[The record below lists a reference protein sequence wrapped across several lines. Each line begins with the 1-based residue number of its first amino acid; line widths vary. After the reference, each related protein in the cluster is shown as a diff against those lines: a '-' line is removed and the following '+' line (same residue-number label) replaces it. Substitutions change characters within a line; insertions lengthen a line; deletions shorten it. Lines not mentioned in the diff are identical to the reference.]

1 MKKIR
6 IPFELQMIVLI
17 LALIGFTILLTT
29 YLCNKQQKQRQ
40 LGRFKRY
47 EIVYEIDG
55 KPVTVDVKGYYKN
68 SATTITITS
77 IHIPVAPDST
87 YVFTREDFMSIKS
100 IRER

>member
-17 LALIGFTILLTT
+17 LALIGFVILLAT
-29 YLCNKQQKQRQ
+29 YLYNEQQKQRQ

-77 IHIPVAPDST
+77 IHIPVTPDPT
-87 YVFTREDFMSIKS
+87 YVFTKEDFMSIKS

>member
-6 IPFELQMIVLI
+6 VPFEFQMIL
-17 LALIGFTILLTT
+17 LMFAMIGCAILLVT
-29 YLCNKQQKQRQ
+29 YLCNRQEKQRQ
-40 LGRFKRY
+40 MGRFKRY

-55 KPVTVDVKGYYKN
+55 KPVKVDVKGYYKN

-77 IHIPVAPDST
+77 IHIPVAPDPN

-100 IRER
+100 IKER

>member
-1 MKKIR
+1 MKNIR
-6 IPFELQMIVLI
+6 IPFELQIIVCI
-17 LALIGFTILLTT
+17 VVSIGLAVLLAM
-29 YLCNKQQKQRQ
+29 YISDRAERQRKM
-40 LGRFKRY
+40 GRTKCY
-47 EIVYEIDG
+47 ELVYEIDG

-77 IHIPVAPDST
+77 IHIPVAPDPT

>member
-6 IPFELQMIVLI
+6 VPFELQVVI
-17 LALIGFTILLTT
+17 LMVALIGFAVLLAMC
-29 YLCNKQQKQRQ
+29 LSNREQRQ
-40 LGRFKRY
+40 RQMGRIKRY

-68 SATTITITS
+68 SATTITVTS
-77 IHIPVAPDST
+77 IHIPVAPDPT

>member
-6 IPFELQMIVLI
+6 VPFELQLIISMVLM
-17 LALIGFTILLTT
+17 IGFAILLAT
-29 YLCNKQQKQRQ
+29 YISNRAERQRKM
-40 LGRFKRY
+40 GRSKRY
-47 EIVYEIDG
+47 ELVYEIDG
-55 KPVTVDVKGYYKN
+55 KPVTVDVRGYYKN

-77 IHIPVAPDST
+77 IHIPVAPDPT

>member
-6 IPFELQMIVLI
+6 IPFELQIIVCI
-17 LALIGFTILLTT
+17 VVSIGLAILLAT
-29 YLCNKQQKQRQ
+29 YLVNKDEKRRQ
-40 LGRFKRY
+40 MGRVKRY
-47 EIVYEIDG
+47 EIVYEIDS

-77 IHIPVAPDST
+77 VHIPVAPDPT

>member
-6 IPFELQMIVLI
+6 IPFELQIIVTI
-17 LALIGFTILLTT
+17 VISIGLVILLAT
-29 YLCNKQQKQRQ
+29 YLVNRQEKQKQM
-40 LGRFKRY
+40 GKFKRY

-55 KPVTVDVKGYYKN
+55 KPVTVNVKGYYKN